1 MAAPSASE
9 AASSASAAAPSA
21 SVTPPSASA
30 EASAYV
36 ESSRDKTSRLC
47 GAVSRTDERRDVMCC
62 EAGASF

>member
-30 EASAYV
+30 EASAYI

-47 GAVSRTDERRDVMCC
+47 VRSVGRTN
-62 EAGASF
+62 GGT